1 MNKLIKKFK
10 ESNKGF
16 TLVELIVVI
25 AVLAVITVVAAP
37 QYLKYVEKSRVGT
50 DENALGEIAHIAE
63 IEYVGLKAAANAGD
77 TVDSSVVVTVKD
89 GKFALETEDDLD
101 EAVAEVM
108 GSYEVKSDT
117 YARASVEIKIVDGV
131 ADWDPIEAN
140 ADDTDAADDTNA
152 ADDADA

>member
-37 QYLKYVEKSRVGT
+37 QYLKYVEKARIGT

-63 IEYVGLKAAANAGD
+63 IEYVGLKAAANAGAGD
-77 TVDSSVVVTVKD
+77 DVDDVDRSVVVTVKD
-89 GKFALETEDDLD
+89 GKFALDETAGELD
-101 EAVAEVM
+101 KAVAEVM
-108 GSYEVKSDT
+108 GSYKVVSDT
-117 YARASVEIKIVDGV
+117 YASASVEINLVDGV
-131 ADWDPIEAN
+131 AKWNPIR
-140 ADDTDAADDTNA
+140 
-152 ADDADA
+152 

>member
-89 GKFALETEDDLD
+89 GKFALGETAGELD
-101 EAVAEVM
+101 KAVAELM
-108 GSYEVKSDT
+108 GSYKVVSDT
-117 YARASVEIKIVDGV
+117 YASASVEINIVDGV
-131 ADWDPIEAN
+131 AKWNPIR
-140 ADDTDAADDTNA
+140 
-152 ADDADA
+152 